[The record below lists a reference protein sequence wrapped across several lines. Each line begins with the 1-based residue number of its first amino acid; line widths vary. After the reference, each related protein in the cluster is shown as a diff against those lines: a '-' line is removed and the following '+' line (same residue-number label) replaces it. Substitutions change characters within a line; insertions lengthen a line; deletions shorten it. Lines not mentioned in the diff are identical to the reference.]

1 MTLHLLPVF
10 VVRLGRQPL
19 LRSVVF
25 LFRPD
30 LGKNDLP
37 TRGCPLTY
45 VPPYCLSSVFGQP
58 SASRYRD
65 RYSDDAGDDSD
76 IEGVHVADQVN
87 MEEMSLPGHLYA
99 VVTFCHTQA
108 SVSSS
113 RGVARASGKS
123 ILRWTNPWR
132 TRPSPGAL
140 RLSTLGRHLVEQ
152 MPSYFIKQ
160 LSNAI
165 LIVHWFAIGSHDRF

>member
-10 VVRLGRQPL
+10 VVRLGRQPF

-25 LFRPD
+25 LFCPD

-76 IEGVHVADQVN
+76 VKGLHVVDQES

-108 SVSSS
+108 SVSSGPP
-113 RGVARASGKS
+113 RHEHMPIIAWCRRASFRE
-123 ILRWTNPWR
+123 INT
-132 TRPSPGAL
+132 PSDKPL
-140 RLSTLGRHLVEQ
+140 EDDLHLVL
-152 MPSYFIKQ
+152 YVLAHLAATL
-160 LSNAI
+160 LSRCPRI
-165 LIVHWFAIGSHDRF
+165 S